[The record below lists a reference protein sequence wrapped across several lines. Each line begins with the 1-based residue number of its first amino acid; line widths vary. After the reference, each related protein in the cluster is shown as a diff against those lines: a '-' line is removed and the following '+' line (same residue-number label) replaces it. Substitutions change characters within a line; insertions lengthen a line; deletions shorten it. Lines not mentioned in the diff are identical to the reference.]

1 MGHFFLAI
9 NVNNFIPLD
18 RFQEIT
24 GTIMR
29 ELRNSKIA
37 PGAKRIY
44 TAGEKEYYTE
54 KETKKVGIPVNKSVQ
69 EDIKIIQKELGLEKY
84 KFSF

>member
-1 MGHFFLAI
+1 
-9 NVNNFIPLD
+9 
-18 RFQEIT
+18 
-24 GTIMR
+24 MR
-29 ELRNSKIA
+29 ELRNSKKA
-37 PGAKRIY
+37 PGAKHIY

-54 KETKKVGIPVNKSVQ
+54 KGTKKVGIPVNRSVQ